1 MLIFCLLFLGVFS
14 IAAAVFG
21 LFFSSVSAVASL
33 GALVILGCVALAIAT
48 KNNRMW
54 AWMFIAII
62 VMVAVE
68 VLAPFESFIE
78 IVVSAIIAGYGTF
91 HIKRTIN
98 HYVARYGKS
107 IPEIGKT
114 IIRFI

>member
-1 MLIFCLLFLGVFS
+1 MLIFLILFLGVFS
-14 IAAAVFG
+14 IAVSIFG
-21 LFFSSVSAVASL
+21 LLFASVSAVASL
-33 GALVILGCVALAIAT
+33 GALVIFGCIALAIAN

-62 VMVAVE
+62 IMVAVE

-78 IVVSAIIAGYGTF
+78 IVVSAAIAGYGTY

-98 HYVARYGKS
+98 YYMLRYGKNM
-107 IPEIGKT
+107 PEALKT
-114 IIRFI
+114 ILRFI